1 MCELVTDM
9 TRWQIALLGIFTL
22 CGLAL
27 TNPDR
32 SAYENYAV
40 DLVAQLGK
48 EECNRAPGGFG
59 AVLQGPCRAAIE
71 SFKPKLRPLLAA
83 TSRRQNFL
91 FFSLYKSE
99 LSIPGV
105 NLNLSV
111 ESIGICNN
119 FFTYKAQ

>member
-1 MCELVTDM
+1 M
-9 TRWQIALLGIFTL
+9 TRWQLALLGIFTL

-32 SAYENYAV
+32 DAYENYAV
-40 DLVAQLGK
+40 DLVGQLGR
-48 EECNRAPGGFG
+48 EQCDRAPGGFG
-59 AVLQGPCRAAIE
+59 VVLQGPCQAAIE

-91 FFSLYKSE
+91 VFSLYKSE
-99 LSIPGV
+99 LSIPSV
-105 NLNLSV
+105 NLNLSM